1 MRNRIL
7 EIVTVPASQL
17 KANPNNFRVHP
28 DFQKKFLSELFD
40 EVGFVVPVI
49 VYKDNDGNFVIVDGH
64 LRTGIAESEPVTVV
78 VTDLNELEANKMLL
92 VTDKISSLASFDLQ
106 KEYDIIQSI
115 DFSGD
120 LASGFF
126 EQRNEQLLEV
136 LGLND
141 DNQDDELE
149 QDEDNETDSGKHG
162 KIKQKRFLLRLV
174 LSVDDLSIIDSALKR
189 TGIKNKGNALVRI
202 LKDYNE
208 SIIDI

>member
-1 MRNRIL
+1 M
-7 EIVTVPASQL
+7 
-17 KANPNNFRVHP
+17 HP
-28 DFQKKFLSELFD
+28 DFQKRFLSELFD

-64 LRTGIAESEPVTVV
+64 LRTGIAENESVTVV

-120 LASGFF
+120 FASGFF